1 MSIRTILLFCIFA
14 VMALFVAASSWLG
27 MRGMAHLQDSAV
39 RTFHAELLSEGATG
53 LETAVQ
59 QLCAAYENLPQNLK
73 AGDPSA
79 GLAPFM
85 TAGTADRYLVLDG
98 TGTPLPKQSVDPALR
113 PLIDAGALPA
123 FFEQARKGG
132 PKDIEIDNYADY
144 LDGNADVP
152 GMVRIRA
159 YPESNLMLGIGRVQ
173 ETTGI
178 RLESFSEAS
187 ADAHE
192 ALARGSAGFYVCLV
206 ILAMTLVWA
215 ALQRLFF
222 RPLSRIMGAMSGT
235 PEDGDQGHLT
245 WTKFREYAA
254 RVQTI
259 TEEKSILRGKLER
272 EIEARYQA
280 EEERD
285 SLKSTM
291 ERNLRATRLDLQMQA
306 RKGLQDLQAAIMQR
320 EARVINHQLL
330 PGLENALRA
339 LPEGEGTRATRD
351 TLNAC
356 LLTIRALGDRD
367 ITSPITLREVSLAP
381 WLEAIVADFQS
392 DQSVPITSNFCGD
405 VQARID
411 PEALRH
417 AIEFVMENAAV
428 ASPKGRGF
436 RVDLAREGDA
446 IEIRI
451 VDSGQGISDDARPH
465 VFVPFFSMDA
475 QSDGL
480 GLAVTRSVV
489 EQHGGSIQLHTESEK
504 GTAVIIRLPAS

>member
-1 MSIRTILLFCIFA
+1 MSIRTILLICIFT

-27 MRGMAHLQDSAV
+27 MRGMAQLQESAV
-39 RTFHAELLSEGATG
+39 RTFHVELLSEGTAG

-59 QLCAAYENLPQNLK
+59 QLCAVYENLPPNLK
-73 AGDPSA
+73 TGDPA
-79 GLAPFM
+79 TVLAPFM
-85 TAGTADRYLVLDG
+85 TAGAADRYLVLDG
-98 TGTPLPKQSVDPALR
+98 TGAPLPTQPVDPALQ

-123 FFEQARKGG
+123 FFEQAREGG
-132 PKDIEIDNYADY
+132 PKDIVIDNYADY
-144 LDGNADVP
+144 LDGNAVAP
-152 GMVRIRA
+152 GMVKLHA
-159 YPESNLMLGIGRVQ
+159 YPDQNLMLGIGRVQ
-173 ETTGI
+173 EATGI

-187 ADAHE
+187 AE
-192 ALARGSAGFYVCLV
+192 AYEFLARGSLGLYVCLV

-215 ALQRLFF
+215 SLQRLFF
-222 RPLSRIMGAMSGT
+222 RPLSRIMGTMSGT
-235 PEDGDQGHLT
+235 PEDDAHEHLT
-245 WTKFREYAA
+245 WTRFREYAA
-254 RVQTI
+254 RVQKI
-259 TEEKSILRGKLER
+259 AEEKTALRGKLER

-285 SLKSTM
+285 SLKSQM
-291 ERNLRATRLDLQMQA
+291 ERSLRATRQDLQVQA
-306 RKGLQDLQAAIMQR
+306 EKGLQDLQAAIMRR

-330 PGLENALRA
+330 PGLEEALRK
-339 LPEGEGTRATRD
+339 LPEGEDNRAARD
-351 TLNAC
+351 TLYEC

-367 ITSPITLREVSLAP
+367 MKPSIALRDIAVTP
-381 WLEAIVADFQS
+381 WLEQVVAQFKS
-392 DQSVPITSNFCGD
+392 DRSVPVVSNFCGD
-405 VQARID
+405 VHARID
-411 PEALRH
+411 PEALRR
-417 AIEFVMENAAV
+417 AVEFVMDNAAI
-428 ASPKGRGF
+428 ASPGDRGI